1 MSRSVDQA
9 LMRMAIA
16 LARDRWGSTGPNPA
30 VGCVIA
36 ARGRPVASGATALD
50 GRPHA
55 EEQALELAGYRARGA
70 TAYVSLE
77 PCGERTSGAPSCA
90 ARLAAAGIAR
100 VVYACANRDPRS
112 CGRGPAAL
120 AAAGIRVEKGL
131 LAGEAADLYHGA

>member
-1 MSRSVDQA
+1 MSRTLDEA
-9 LMRMAIA
+9 MMRKAIA
-16 LARDRWGSTGPNPA
+16 LARDRWGSTGANPA

-36 ARGRPVASGATALD
+36 AGDREIAEGATAPG

-55 EEQALELAGYRARGA
+55 EEQALVLAGDRARGA

-77 PCGERTSGAPSCA
+77 PCGERSSGAPSCA

-100 VVYACANRDPRS
+100 VIYACANPDRRS

-120 AAAGIRVEKGL
+120 AAAGVSVEKGL
-131 LAGEAADLYHGA
+131 LAGEAADLYEGA